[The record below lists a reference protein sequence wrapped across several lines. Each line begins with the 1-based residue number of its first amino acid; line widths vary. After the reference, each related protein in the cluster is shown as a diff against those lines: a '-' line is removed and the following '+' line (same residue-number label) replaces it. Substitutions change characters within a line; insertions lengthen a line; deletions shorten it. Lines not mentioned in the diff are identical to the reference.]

1 MANIDFDDCIET
13 ALENVGNDRA
23 LALKL
28 LTDLMTYINGE
39 DARHKEM
46 GLTAAKYLE
55 TLQRSN
61 EQLVKIS
68 NMLHKHEEISTDL
81 SAQEKQTI
89 FDFISFEPAPEEE

>member
-1 MANIDFDDCIET
+1 MAKLDFDKCVET
-13 ALENVGNDRA
+13 ALENVNNDRA

-28 LTDLMTYINGE
+28 LTDIMAYINEE
-39 DARHKEM
+39 DARHKEH

-68 NMLHKHEEISTDL
+68 NMLHK
-81 SAQEKQTI
+81 QEKEMSNFT
-89 FDFISFEPAPEEE
+89 FTDDPSVYDFINGLPEEE